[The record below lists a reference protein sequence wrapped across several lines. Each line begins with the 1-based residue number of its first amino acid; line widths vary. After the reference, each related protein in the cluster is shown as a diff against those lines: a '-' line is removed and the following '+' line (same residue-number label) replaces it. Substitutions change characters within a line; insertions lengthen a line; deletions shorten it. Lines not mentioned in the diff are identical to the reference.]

1 MLLQLLVF
9 FQVPPNLLVKHG
21 VSVTRTVQQPGQF
34 LVEFPRSYT
43 SNVCTGYSL
52 SESVFFAP
60 PDYVDSAGTEFQNI
74 RESAEPMMFP
84 LAKLLVYIAEV
95 RCACVF
101 CLCDVRTFP
110 VLTRVPNEYE

>member
-1 MLLQLLVF
+1 MTASF
-9 FQVPPNLLVKHG
+9 SQVPPNLLVKHG

-43 SNVCTGYSL
+43 SSVCTGYSL

-95 RCACVF
+95 RLLGHSFVEEI
-101 CLCDVRTFP
+101 
-110 VLTRVPNEYE
+110 LT

>member
-1 MLLQLLVF
+1 ML

-43 SNVCTGYSL
+43 SSVCTGYSL

-95 RCACVF
+95 RLVYSY
-101 CLCDVRTFP
+101 VEET
-110 VLTRVPNEYE
+110 TH

>member
-1 MLLQLLVF
+1 MTASF
-9 FQVPPNLLVKHG
+9 WQVPPNLLVKHG

-43 SNVCTGYSL
+43 SSVCTGYSL

-95 RCACVF
+95 RLGHSFVEETSLKLPNSF
-101 CLCDVRTFP
+101 S
-110 VLTRVPNEYE
+110 TRRRRGRC